1 MKKNLISST
10 GAVLLVMAVLT
21 FVYVKNDANKNN
33 EIFNANVEAL
43 ADEEEGSTTTDTY
56 AICFYESRVRV
67 GYTYYDCVTCTKK
80 YDEKGKGDY
89 SKCFGK

>member
-1 MKKNLISST
+1 MKKNLISLT
-10 GAVLLVMAVLT
+10 GAALLVMAVLT

-43 ADEEEGSTTTDTY
+43 ADEEEGSTTIDTY
-56 AICFYESRVRV
+56 AICYHESRVRV
-67 GYTYYDCVTCTKK
+67 GYTYYDCVTCEKI